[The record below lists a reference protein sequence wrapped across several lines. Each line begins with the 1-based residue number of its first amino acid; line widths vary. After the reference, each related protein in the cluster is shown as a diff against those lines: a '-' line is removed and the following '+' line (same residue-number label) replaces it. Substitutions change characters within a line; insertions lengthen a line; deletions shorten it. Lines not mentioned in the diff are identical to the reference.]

1 VTSVTS
7 PTFASRQAK
16 PTSLRRAS
24 EIVLVTG
31 TVFAVIAAFGPG
43 WSVRLGVA
51 VAVMAAIMACAFAWR
66 ELRTARR
73 GHAKAMLAALQD
85 HGRQLTEERT
95 RNAAVVDTLSNR
107 IADARAVIEKL
118 RVMVAELK
126 MQVSGLRGDTVFLAG
141 EVTHRETV
149 ITALRETVRA
159 REAELISLRDD
170 DDCEVH
176 HMPRRVLA
184 EHESVWD
191 EIPGVDELW
200 ADGSHPTVVDLKMID
215 TAMVMPNYEVDRKF
229 A

>member
-1 VTSVTS
+1 M
-7 PTFASRQAK
+7 
-16 PTSLRRAS
+16 
-24 EIVLVTG
+24 
-31 TVFAVIAAFGPG
+31 AVIAAFGPG

-51 VAVMAAIMACAFAWR
+51 VALAAAIMACTFAWR
-66 ELRTARR
+66 ELWVTRR
-73 GHAKAMLAALQD
+73 RHAKAMLAAVQD

-95 RNAAVVDTLSNR
+95 RNAAVVEALSNR
-107 IADARAVIEKL
+107 IADARTVIEKL

-126 MQVSGLRGDTVFLAG
+126 MQVSALRGDTVFLTG
-141 EVTHRETV
+141 EVSHRETV

-170 DDCEVH
+170 ADFEVH

-200 ADGSHPTVVDLKMID
+200 SNGSHPTVVDLKTID
-215 TAMVMPNYEVDRKF
+215 TAMVLPNYEVDRKL

>member
-1 VTSVTS
+1 MTS

-24 EIVLVTG
+24 EIVLVAG
-31 TVFAVIAAFGPG
+31 TVLAVIAAFGPG

-51 VAVMAAIMACAFAWR
+51 VALAAAIMACTFAWR
-66 ELRTARR
+66 ELWVTRR
-73 GHAKAMLAALQD
+73 RHAKAMLAAVQD

-95 RNAAVVDTLSNR
+95 RNAAVVEALSNR
-107 IADARAVIEKL
+107 IADARTVIEKL

-126 MQVSGLRGDTVFLAG
+126 MQVSALRGDTVFLTG
-141 EVTHRETV
+141 EVSHRETV

-170 DDCEVH
+170 ADFEVH

-200 ADGSHPTVVDLKMID
+200 SNGSHPTVVDLKTID
-215 TAMVMPNYEVDRKF
+215 TAMVLPNYEVDRKL

>member
-24 EIVLVTG
+24 EIVLVAG
-31 TVFAVIAAFGPG
+31 TVLAVIAAFGPG

-51 VAVMAAIMACAFAWR
+51 VALAAAIMACTFAWR
-66 ELRTARR
+66 ELWVARR
-73 GHAKAMLAALQD
+73 RHAKAMLAALKD

-95 RNAAVVDTLSNR
+95 RNGAVVDALSNR
-107 IADARAVIEKL
+107 IEDARAVIEKL

-126 MQVSGLRGDTVFLAG
+126 MQVSALRGDTVFLTG
-141 EVTHRETV
+141 EVSHRETV
-149 ITALRETVRA
+149 ITSLRETVRA

-170 DDCEVH
+170 ADCEVH

-200 ADGSHPTVVDLKMID
+200 SNGSHPTVVDLKTID
-215 TAMVMPNYEVDRKF
+215 TAMVMPNYEVDRKL